1 MRRMLTLLSG
11 LLLVLGLAAGPA
23 VAFEP
28 PGEGAQDNFDCLAN
42 DDGEIDA
49 LSPVRGHP
57 GAAGLY
63 ENDAHTTAVSNSD
76 GNSTTAWK
84 PALDS
89 NNPVGTSCKS

>member
-1 MRRMLTLLSG
+1 MRRILTLLST
-11 LLLVLGLAAGPA
+11 LLLALALAAGPA

-28 PGEGAQDNFDCLAN
+28 PGDGAQDNFDCVEN
-42 DDGEIDA
+42 KDGEIDP

-63 ENDAHTTAVSNSD
+63 ENGAHERAVENSD

-84 PALDS
+84 PANDPD
-89 NNPVGTSCKS
+89 NPVDNRCE

>member
-1 MRRMLTLLSG
+1 MRRILTLLSA
-11 LLLVLGLAAGPA
+11 LLLSLGLTAGPA

-28 PGEGAQDNFDCLAN
+28 PGKGAQDNFDCVEAE
-42 DDGEIDA
+42 DGDEDA

-63 ENDAHTTAVSNSD
+63 ENDAHVTAVGNSD

-84 PALDS
+84 PANDED
-89 NNPVGTSCKS
+89 NPVGSSC